1 MKRLLIT
8 LLPLF
13 LLAGCLTETAPLQ
26 RGEDFNFDWKF
37 TLGDEPAY
45 AESAFDDGA
54 WRDLHLP
61 HDWSIEGGILR

>member
-54 WRDLHLP
+54 FAMQQSRTRKNSQL
-61 HDWSIEGGILR
+61 